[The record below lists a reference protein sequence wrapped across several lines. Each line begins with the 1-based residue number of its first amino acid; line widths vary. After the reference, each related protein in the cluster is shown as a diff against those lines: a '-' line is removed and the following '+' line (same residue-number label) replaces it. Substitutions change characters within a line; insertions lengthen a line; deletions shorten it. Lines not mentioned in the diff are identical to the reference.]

1 MKSPPFLIPP
11 KKFHRL
17 PGRANLVI
25 RATGRAKLPREGYRL
40 TATSSGVEIEA
51 ADAAGEFYAQQTIRE
66 LAALGSPACRIEDW
80 PDFSR
85 RGVYLD
91 CARGKVPTVATLKS
105 LVEQLARWKIN
116 ELQLYIKN
124 AFTWRKHPAISV
136 GFSPFTPD
144 DLRAVQEHC
153 RQYHIRFVPSLA
165 GLSHMELT
173 LTLPQYRSLAE
184 LPGALGWPGGT
195 TLCPVDPGAI
205 KLMRDLYAEFLPI
218 FSALDFNAGCDEPWE
233 LGRGR
238 SRRRVQRLG
247 KGRVYLDF
255 LLQLHRL
262 CQPHGKRMNVWGDIV
277 MEHPELLRD
286 LPKDIVMLHWE
297 YSATSDRIK
306 RTAEFAAAGVP
317 VMVCPGTGAWQSHGS
332 RLANAIG
339 NVANF
344 AAMGRKCGAVGLLN
358 TDWGDYGNRNLLGV
372 SWHGYAHGA
381 AHSWNGAAVNDA
393 TFTQTFT
400 FHTFSDGDGRLAAAL
415 RQLGSADDDMV
426 LYHALV
432 EPVRLPAARFIQRF
446 QPPSIVS
453 HYPELFPER
462 ISQVAAPVAP
472 IRWPAI
478 PRALAEFERTA
489 LSEYRLAARMNTL
502 AALRAQL
509 GQRFRAGRSLPTHQ
523 FRAWA
528 DEMRDVLD
536 EFAGLWRRSN
546 RPARLADNL
555 KLMRWAAQEMDE
567 LCRRR

>member
-124 AFTWRKHPAISV
+124 AFTWRK
-136 GFSPFTPD
+136 
-144 DLRAVQEHC
+144 
-153 RQYHIRFVPSLA
+153 
-165 GLSHMELT
+165 
-173 LTLPQYRSLAE
+173 
-184 LPGALGWPGGT
+184 
-195 TLCPVDPGAI
+195 
-205 KLMRDLYAEFLPI
+205 
-218 FSALDFNAGCDEPWE
+218 
-233 LGRGR
+233 
-238 SRRRVQRLG
+238 
-247 KGRVYLDF
+247 
-255 LLQLHRL
+255 
-262 CQPHGKRMNVWGDIV
+262 
-277 MEHPELLRD
+277 HPELLRD